1 MKKIKIYSNK
11 RDVKQLERIIGSWI
25 NGTKGRFLYDLTNK
39 RLNKRRRKG
48 QHVKR
53 KKRGAEKEEKNEALN
68 YKQAEKCFG
77 LKKGF
82 GLN

>member
-11 RDVKQLERIIGSWI
+11 KRCEAARENIGSWI

-77 LKKGF
+77 L
-82 GLN
+82 N